1 MNFLIGQKL
10 IKQKEFG
17 KALKVFQ
24 ELQKTNTD
32 IRIDFYLGLINF
44 ELNAFKASI
53 YYYKKYLEND
63 KNSFPGLLNLAIVM
77 QTVGKFEEAKA
88 IYTKLINLNNFDVRP
103 YYGLFNLSSKNLTT
117 NLFENL
123 NKIANKKKLNKY
135 EEGIINFLLSKKEKQ
150 DKKFDN
156 EISLLRKSH
165 ESIFNLNYSYN
176 KSSQFYYQEL

>member
-1 MNFLIGQKL
+1 MNFLIGQNL

-24 ELQKTNTD
+24 ELQKIQTD
-32 IRIDFYLGLINF
+32 KRIDFYLGLINF

-88 IYTKLINLNNFDVRP
+88 IYTKLLNLNNFDVRP
-103 YYGLFNLSSKNLTT
+103 YYGLFKIDSKNFKIK
-117 NLFENL
+117 LFENL
-123 NKIANKKKLNKY
+123 NKIKNKNSTHMRKELLIFFYQKRRNRTKNLIMKY
-135 EEGIINFLLSKKEKQ
+135 LF
-150 DKKFDN
+150 
-156 EISLLRKSH
+156 
-165 ESIFNLNYSYN
+165 
-176 KSSQFYYQEL
+176 

>member
-53 YYYKKYLEND
+53 YYYKKYLENE

-77 QTVGKFEEAKA
+77 QTVGRFEEAKA
-88 IYTKLINLNNFDVRP
+88 IYTKLLNLNNFDVRP
-103 YYGLFNLSSKNLTT
+103 YYGLFNLDSKNLTT

-123 NKIANKKKLNKY
+123 NI
-135 EEGIINFLLSKKEKQ
+135 
-150 DKKFDN
+150 
-156 EISLLRKSH
+156 
-165 ESIFNLNYSYN
+165 
-176 KSSQFYYQEL
+176 